1 MSIEDYR
8 CIYAAASGL
17 HRGYIQRLLQAW
29 PLAGVTSPA
38 WFTWQNRR
46 VLVSGSRIRTPL
58 ASDEEVGYMGCVC
71 AWGVHALAS
80 NLEAGCTSKCMHFP
94 QITRLACLLVLV
106 LVTIEVQHRFGYL
119 LILISPTVTFS
130 KAVFNPGTSEILI

>member
-1 MSIEDYR
+1 MDCTADISSVFCR
-8 CIYAAASGL
+8 
-17 HRGYIQRLLQAW
+17 RGHLQAS
-29 PLAGVTSPA
+29 LL
-38 WFTWQNRR
+38 RR
-46 VLVSGSRIRTPL
+46 GLRGKIGFGSSGSRIRTPL

-71 AWGVHALAS
+71 AWGGHALAS

-130 KAVFNPGTSEILI
+130 KAVFNPDTSEILI